1 MCKEYINY
9 LKMNLPKPSALT
21 RQVSV
26 PAEVYMRINDIE
38 QYIEA
43 LQLTDEKQ
51 EEMINTLR
59 QNTNADIQA
68 AFIIYD
74 KKRKFDEI

>member
-1 MCKEYINY
+1 
-9 LKMNLPKPSALT
+9 
-21 RQVSV
+21 
-26 PAEVYMRINDIE
+26 MRINDIE